1 MALKSSLLYNQLGYF
16 YWGDSLKRIIDANL
30 NRTTEALRV
39 LEEIARFYLDD
50 SALSTK
56 LKNIRHE
63 VSKVA
68 DGDYEGFLASRD
80 TLSDVGVSISN
91 PTERNDILN
100 IFKANI
106 KRLQQSLRTLSEYG
120 QAQSLDFTVFEKV
133 RYDSY
138 TLEKEM
144 YENLSS
150 KLNKFRLADKNLYL
164 VTSSDAF
171 ESEDDF
177 LNAVAS
183 ALDGGVRLIQLREKS
198 HDAQKIIRL
207 GKKIRELTSLY
218 DAIFIL
224 NDRIDIAQILDADGV
239 HLGQD
244 DIDIKDARNML
255 GDKMIIGLSTHC
267 PEQAQKAVAQ
277 GADYIGVGPIFT
289 TPTKPGRTAVTTDYA
304 AWVSQNI
311 DIPWYAIGGIDLE
324 NIQEV
329 LDAGATRVAVVRA
342 IINAKSP
349 SGAAKEFLNILSE

>member
-1 MALKSSLLYNQLGYF
+1 M
-16 YWGDSLKRIIDANL
+16 KRIIDANL

-39 LEEIARFYLDD
+39 LEEITRFYLDNKEF
-50 SALSTK
+50 SAK

-63 VSKVA
+63 ISKIA
-68 DGDYEGFLASRD
+68 DEGYEEFLASRN
-80 TLSDVGVSISN
+80 TLEDVGININS
-91 PTERNDILN
+91 PTQRNDILN

-106 KRLQQSLRTLSEYG
+106 KRLQQSLRTLAEYG
-120 QAQSLDFTVFEKV
+120 QAEGLDFTIFEKA

-150 KLNKFRLADKNLYL
+150 KLNKFRLQDKNLYL
-164 VTSSDAF
+164 VTSSDGF
-171 ESEDDF
+171 ESDDDF

-198 HDAQKIIRL
+198 HDAKRIIKL
-207 GKKIRELTSLY
+207 AKKIRELTSLY

-224 NDRIDIAQILDADGV
+224 NDRIDIAQIVDADGV

-244 DIDIKDARNML
+244 DVDIKDARAML

-267 PEQAQKAVAQ
+267 PEDARKAVAA

-289 TPTKPGRTAVTTDYA
+289 TPTKPGRTAVTTAYA
-304 AWVSQNI
+304 KWVSENI
-311 DIPWYAIGGIDLE
+311 DIPWYAIGGIDLD
-324 NIQEV
+324 NVSDV
-329 LDAGATRVAVVRA
+329 LNSGAKKIAVVRA
-342 IINAKSP
+342 VINAQNP
-349 SGAAKEFLNILSE
+349 SEAAKNFLAVL

>member
-1 MALKSSLLYNQLGYF
+1 M
-16 YWGDSLKRIIDANL
+16 KRIIDANL

-50 SALSTK
+50 SDLSSR
-56 LKNIRHE
+56 LKNIRHK
-63 VSKVA
+63 VSSVA
-68 DGDYEGFLASRD
+68 DVDYDGFLASRD
-80 TLSDVGVSISN
+80 TEGDVGVSISN
-91 PTERNDILN
+91 PTQRGDIIN

-106 KRLQQSLRTLSEYG
+106 KRLQQSLRTLAEYG
-120 QAQSLDFTVFEKV
+120 QPLGLDFGVFEKA

-164 VTSSDAF
+164 VTSSDNF
-171 ESEDDF
+171 DNDDDF

-198 HDAQKIIRL
+198 HDAQRIVRL

-218 DAIFIL
+218 DALFIL
-224 NDRIDIAQILDADGV
+224 NDRVDIAQIIDADGV

-244 DIDIKDARNML
+244 DIDIKDARIML

-267 PEQAQKAVAQ
+267 PEDAQKAVAA

-289 TPTKPGRTAVTTDYA
+289 TPTKPGRKAVTTEYA
-304 AWVSQNI
+304 KWVAQNI
-311 DIPWYAIGGIDLE
+311 DIPWFAIGGIDLT
-324 NIQEV
+324 NISEV
-329 LDAGATRVAVVRA
+329 LDAGASRVAVVRA
-342 IINAKSP
+342 IINAQNP
-349 SGAAKEFLNILSE
+349 SDVAKDFLGILNK

>member
-1 MALKSSLLYNQLGYF
+1 
-16 YWGDSLKRIIDANL
+16 LKRIIDANL

-39 LEEIARFYLDD
+39 LEEITRFYLDNKEF
-50 SALSTK
+50 SAK

-63 VSKVA
+63 ISKIA
-68 DGDYEGFLASRD
+68 DEGYEEFLASRN
-80 TLSDVGVSISN
+80 TLEDVGININS
-91 PTERNDILN
+91 PTQRNDILN

-106 KRLQQSLRTLSEYG
+106 KRLQQSLRTLAEYG
-120 QAQSLDFTVFEKV
+120 QAEGLDFTIFEKA

-150 KLNKFRLADKNLYL
+150 KLNKFRLQDKNLYL
-164 VTSSDAF
+164 VTSSDGF
-171 ESEDDF
+171 ESDDDF

-198 HDAQKIIRL
+198 HDAKRIIKL
-207 GKKIRELTSLY
+207 AKKIRELTSLY

-224 NDRIDIAQILDADGV
+224 NDRIDIAQIVDADGV

-244 DIDIKDARNML
+244 DVDIKDARAML

-267 PEQAQKAVAQ
+267 PEDARKAVAA

-289 TPTKPGRTAVTTDYA
+289 TPTKPGRTAVTTAYA
-304 AWVSQNI
+304 KWVSENI
-311 DIPWYAIGGIDLE
+311 DIPWYAIGGIDLD
-324 NIQEV
+324 NVSDV
-329 LDAGATRVAVVRA
+329 LNSGAKKIAVVRA
-342 IINAKSP
+342 VINAQNP
-349 SGAAKEFLNILSE
+349 SEAAKNFLAVL